1 MMNEKEMQD
10 LIMSSYIITIE
21 QKLVLISAIERKAI
35 PEDELKEILSKLED
49 AQKKINEKRDEIIK
63 KAKINFNK
71 TLKKVADNTIINL
84 QKVGLAVNETLMNEK
99 EWNPDNI
106 LDHI

>member
-99 EWNPDNI
+99 E
-106 LDHI
+106 

>member
-71 TLKKVADNTIINL
+71 TLKKVDDNTIINL
-84 QKVGLAVNETLMNEK
+84 QKVG
-99 EWNPDNI
+99 
-106 LDHI
+106 